1 MKKFKENIYKIYRI
15 LRFQSKIF
23 AERIGVNNKFSIL
36 THVSKNSNLGSY
48 NYIGANTIVANATI
62 NNYCSIGPGCLI
74 GAGHHPLEKIVM
86 STRIAENLYGH
97 MVDAKKTNIG
107 SDVWIGANSIIKQ
120 GLTIGNGS
128 VIGANSV
135 VTKDIAPYSIVAGA
149 PAKHIRYRFDES
161 LIEIIESTKWYNTSP
176 EKAILIVKDIEI
188 ELNNK

>member
-1 MKKFKENIYKIYRI
+1 MKKFKENIFKIYRV

-23 AERIGVNNKFSIL
+23 AEHIGENNKYTYL
-36 THVSKNSNLGSY
+36 THVSKNSTLGSY
-48 NYIGANTIVANATI
+48 NYIGANTIIANSTI

-74 GAGHHPLEKIVM
+74 GAGHHPLDKIVM
-86 STRIAENLYGH
+86 TTRIAENLYGH

-135 VTKDIAPYSIVAGA
+135 VTKDIAPYSIVVGA
-149 PAKHIRYRFDES
+149 PAKHIRYRFEES
-161 LIEIIESTKWYNTSP
+161 LIEIIESTNWYNTSP
-176 EKAILIVKDIEI
+176 EKAINIIKNIEMN
-188 ELNNK
+188 LNNK